1 MKIEDLVLT
10 INRNSSIGSVRVF
23 DMSGKLISENYN
35 HDQIYIDFVSAFIP
49 KTPV

>member
-10 INRNSSIGSVRVF
+10 INRSSRIGSVRVF

-35 HDQIYIDFVSAFIP
+35 HDQIYIDYVSALIP
-49 KTPV
+49 ETSV